1 MLKSS
6 PNIRKDLA
14 TMAGK
19 SDLYKSKIIKE
30 LCLGNQLSGSD
41 ISLRI
46 DRSLPLTLRILNE
59 LVKEGTVEERGY
71 AASTGGRRPLMYA
84 LAAGKMYGIAVAM
97 DQLVTT
103 IALVDLQSF
112 TILESKKLN
121 LQLKD
126 NDASLGQLISNLND
140 FIQGLTIDTDKII
153 GIGIGM
159 PGFIDINKG
168 INYSYL
174 DNRGTSLIRRMEDEI
189 GIPVYIDNDSSIIA
203 LAEFKLGGAKSRG
216 NAMVINVSWGIGLG
230 MIVNGELFRGFNGF
244 SGEFSHIPIF
254 NNNKLCDCGKN
265 GCLET
270 EASLKVVVE
279 KARHG
284 ITEGRVTSMKKLPDE
299 IEEACQEVLKA
310 ATRGDQFAVELVSE
324 AAMHIGKGIAILIHI
339 MNPELI
345 ILSGR
350 GAAAGNLWLPP
361 IQQALNRYCIPRLA
375 AYTHMEISKLSR
387 EAELMGAACLV
398 VENIDTQTKTKK
410 AISVRP
416 FVA

>member
-1 MLKSS
+1 
-6 PNIRKDLA
+6 
-14 TMAGK
+14 MAGK
-19 SDLYKSKIIKE
+19 SDLYKSKILKE

-46 DRSLPLTLRILNE
+46 ERSLPLTLRVLNE
-59 LVKEGTVEERGY
+59 LVQEGMVKEKGY

-84 LAAGKMYGIAVAM
+84 LAPGKMYGIAIAM
-97 DQLVTT
+97 DQLITT
-103 IALVDLQSF
+103 IALVDLESF
-112 TILESKKLN
+112 TVLESGKLN
-121 LQLKD
+121 LKLKD
-126 NDASLGQLISNLND
+126 NDQSLDQLISYLLD
-140 FIQGLTIDTDKII
+140 FIQGLTIDAEKII

-159 PGFIDINKG
+159 PGFIDVIKG

-174 DNRGTSLIRRMEDEI
+174 DTSGGSLTRRLEEEI
-189 GIPVYIDNDSSIIA
+189 GIPVYIDNDSSVIA
-203 LAEFKLGGAKSRG
+203 LAEFRLGGAKTRE

-230 MIVNGELFRGFNGF
+230 MIVNGELFRGYNGF

-270 EASLKVVVE
+270 EASLRVVVE
-279 KARHG
+279 KARSG
-284 ITEGRVTSMKKLPDE
+284 IQEGRVTNMKHLPDE

-324 AAMHIGKGIAILIHI
+324 AALQIGKGIAILIHI

-375 AYTHMEISKLSR
+375 AYTHMEISKLSK

-398 VENIDTQTKTKK
+398 VENIDKQHKPKP
-410 AISVRP
+410 AIPVRP

>member
-1 MLKSS
+1 
-6 PNIRKDLA
+6 
-14 TMAGK
+14 MAGK
-19 SDLYKSKIIKE
+19 SDLYKSKILKE

-46 DRSLPLTLRILNE
+46 ERSLPLTLRVLSE
-59 LVKEGTVEERGY
+59 LVQEGMVKEKGY

-84 LAAGKMYGIAVAM
+84 LAPGKMYGIAIAM
-97 DQLVTT
+97 DQLITT
-103 IALVDLQSF
+103 IALVDLESF
-112 TILESKKLN
+112 TVLEASKLN
-121 LQLKD
+121 LKLKD
-126 NDASLGQLISNLND
+126 NDQSLDQLISYLLD
-140 FIQGLTIDTDKII
+140 FIQGLTIDAEKII

-159 PGFIDINKG
+159 PGFIDVNKG

-174 DNRGTSLIRRMEDEI
+174 DTSGGSLTRRLEEEI
-189 GIPVYIDNDSSIIA
+189 GIPVYIDNDSSVIA
-203 LAEFKLGGAKSRG
+203 LAEFRLGGAKTRE

-230 MIVNGELFRGFNGF
+230 MIVNGELFRGYNGF

-270 EASLKVVVE
+270 EASLRVVVE
-279 KARHG
+279 KARSG
-284 ITEGRVTSMKKLPDE
+284 IQEGRVTNMKQLPDE

-324 AAMHIGKGIAILIHI
+324 AALQIGKGIAILIHI

-375 AYTHMEISKLSR
+375 AYTHMEISKLSK

-398 VENIDTQTKTKK
+398 VENIDKQNKPKP
-410 AISVRP
+410 AIPVRP

>member
-1 MLKSS
+1 
-6 PNIRKDLA
+6 
-14 TMAGK
+14 MAGK
-19 SDLYKSKIIKE
+19 SDLYKSKILKE

-46 DRSLPLTLRILNE
+46 ERSLPLTLRVLSE
-59 LVKEGTVEERGY
+59 LVQEGMVKEKGY

-84 LAAGKMYGIAVAM
+84 LAPGKMYGIAIAM
-97 DQLVTT
+97 DQLITT
-103 IALVDLQSF
+103 IALVDLESF
-112 TILESKKLN
+112 TVLEASKLN
-121 LQLKD
+121 LKLKD
-126 NDASLGQLISNLND
+126 NDQSLDQLISYLLN
-140 FIQGLTIDTDKII
+140 FIQGLTIDAEKII

-159 PGFIDINKG
+159 PGFIDVNKG

-174 DNRGTSLIRRMEDEI
+174 DTSGGSLTRRLEEEI
-189 GIPVYIDNDSSIIA
+189 GIPVYIDNDSSVIA
-203 LAEFKLGGAKSRG
+203 LAEFRLGGAKTRE

-230 MIVNGELFRGFNGF
+230 MIVNGELFRGYNGF

-270 EASLKVVVE
+270 EASLRVVVE
-279 KARHG
+279 KARSG
-284 ITEGRVTSMKKLPDE
+284 IQEGRVTNMKQLPDE

-324 AAMHIGKGIAILIHI
+324 AALQIGKGIAILIHI

-375 AYTHMEISKLSR
+375 AYTHMEISKLSK

-398 VENIDTQTKTKK
+398 VENIDKQQKPKP
-410 AISVRP
+410 AIPVRP

>member
-1 MLKSS
+1 
-6 PNIRKDLA
+6 
-14 TMAGK
+14 MAGK
-19 SDLYKSKIIKE
+19 SDLYKSKILKE

-46 DRSLPLTLRILNE
+46 ERSLPLTLRVLNE
-59 LVKEGTVEERGY
+59 LVKEGLVEEKGY

-84 LAAGKMYGIAVAM
+84 LAPGKMYGIAIAM
-97 DQLVTT
+97 DQLITQ

-112 TILESKKLN
+112 TILETRKFN
-121 LQLKD
+121 LRLKD
-126 NDASLGQLISNLND
+126 NENSLDELLTNILD
-140 FIQGLTIDTDKII
+140 FIHGLTIDTEKVI
-153 GIGIGM
+153 GVGVGM
-159 PGFIDINKG
+159 PGFIDVNKG

-174 DNRGTSLIRRMEDEI
+174 DNNGQSLTRKLEEHI
-189 GIPVYIDNDSSIIA
+189 GIPVYVDNDSSVIA
-203 LAEFKLGGAKSRG
+203 LAEFKQGGAKNRD

-230 MIVNGELFRGFNGF
+230 MVINGELFRGNNGF
-244 SGEFSHIPIF
+244 SGELSHIPLF
-254 NNNKLCDCGKN
+254 NNNRLCDCGKN

-279 KARHG
+279 KARAG
-284 ITEGRVTSMKKLPDE
+284 LQQGRVTSMKNLPEE
-299 IEEACQEVLKA
+299 IEEACNEVLIA
-310 ATRGDQFAVELVSE
+310 ATRGDQFAVELLSE
-324 AAMHIGKGIAILIHI
+324 AAMQIGKGIAILIHI

-375 AYTHMEISKLSR
+375 AYTQMEISTLSK
-387 EAELMGAACLV
+387 EAELMGAASLV
-398 VENIDTQTKTKK
+398 VENIDKQTKPKPF
-410 AISVRP
+410 IPVRP

>member
-1 MLKSS
+1 
-6 PNIRKDLA
+6 
-14 TMAGK
+14 
-19 SDLYKSKIIKE
+19 
-30 LCLGNQLSGSD
+30 
-41 ISLRI
+41 
-46 DRSLPLTLRILNE
+46 
-59 LVKEGTVEERGY
+59 
-71 AASTGGRRPLMYA
+71 
-84 LAAGKMYGIAVAM
+84 MYGLAIAM
-97 DQLVTT
+97 DQLITT
-103 IALVDLQSF
+103 IALVDLESF
-112 TILESKKLN
+112 TVLEASKLN
-121 LQLKD
+121 LKLKD
-126 NDASLGQLISNLND
+126 NDQSLDQLISYLLD
-140 FIQGLTIDTDKII
+140 FIQGLTIDAEKII

-159 PGFIDINKG
+159 PGFIDVNKG

-174 DNRGTSLIRRMEDEI
+174 DTSGGSLTRRLEEEI
-189 GIPVYIDNDSSIIA
+189 GIPVYIDNDSSVIA
-203 LAEFKLGGAKSRG
+203 LAEFRLGGAKTRE

-230 MIVNGELFRGFNGF
+230 MIVNGELFRGYNGF

-270 EASLKVVVE
+270 EASLRVVVE
-279 KARHG
+279 KARSG
-284 ITEGRVTSMKKLPDE
+284 IQEGRVTNMKQLPDE

-324 AAMHIGKGIAILIHI
+324 AALQIGKGIAILIHI

-375 AYTHMEISKLSR
+375 AYTHMEISKLSK

-398 VENIDTQTKTKK
+398 VENIDKQQKPKP
-410 AISVRP
+410 AIPVRP

>member
-1 MLKSS
+1 LLKSF
-6 PNIRKDLA
+6 PNISKDLT

-19 SDLYKSKIIKE
+19 SDIYKSKILKE
-30 LCLGNQLSGSD
+30 LCLGNLLSGSD

-46 DRSLPLTLRILNE
+46 ERSLPLTLRILNE
-59 LVKEGTVEERGY
+59 LVQEGKVEERGY

-84 LAAGKMYGIAVAM
+84 LASGKMYGIAVAM
-97 DQLVTT
+97 DQLITT

-112 TILESKKLN
+112 TILESAKLN
-121 LQLKD
+121 LKLKD
-126 NDASLGQLISNLND
+126 NDESLNQLITHLQE
-140 FIQGLTIDTDKII
+140 FIQGLKIETDKIL

-159 PGFIDINKG
+159 PGFIDVNKG

-174 DNRGTSLIRRMEDEI
+174 DNRGKSLTHRMEEEI
-189 GIPVYIDNDSSIIA
+189 GIPVYIDNDSSVIA
-203 LAEFKLGGAKSRG
+203 LAEFKLGGAKNRV
-216 NAMVINVSWGIGLG
+216 NAMVINISWGIGLG

-254 NNNKLCDCGKN
+254 NNNKLCECGKN

-279 KARHG
+279 KARMG
-284 ITEGRVTSMKKLPDE
+284 IAEGRVTSMKQLPDE
-299 IEEACQEVLKA
+299 IEEACQDVLRS

-324 AAMHIGKGIAILIHI
+324 AALQIGKGIAILIHI

-361 IQQALNRYCIPRLA
+361 IQQALNSYCIPRLA
-375 AYTHMEISKLSR
+375 AYTHMEVSR
-387 EAELMGAACLV
+387 LGKDAQLMGAACLV
-398 VENIDTQTKTKK
+398 VENIDKQPKIKT
-410 AISVRP
+410 AIPVRP

>member
-1 MLKSS
+1 
-6 PNIRKDLA
+6 
-14 TMAGK
+14 MAGK
-19 SDLYKSKIIKE
+19 SDLYKSKILKE

-46 DRSLPLTLRILNE
+46 ERSLPLTLRVLSE
-59 LVKEGTVEERGY
+59 LVQEGMVKEKGY

-84 LAAGKMYGIAVAM
+84 LAPGKMYGIAIAM
-97 DQLVTT
+97 DQLITT
-103 IALVDLQSF
+103 IALVDLESF
-112 TILESKKLN
+112 TVLEASKLN
-121 LQLKD
+121 LKLKD
-126 NDASLGQLISNLND
+126 NDQSLDQLISYLLD
-140 FIQGLTIDTDKII
+140 FIQGLTIDAEKII

-159 PGFIDINKG
+159 PGFIDVNKG

-174 DNRGTSLIRRMEDEI
+174 DTSGGSLTRRLEEEI
-189 GIPVYIDNDSSIIA
+189 GIPVYIDNDSSVIA
-203 LAEFKLGGAKSRG
+203 LAEFRLGGAKTRE

-230 MIVNGELFRGFNGF
+230 MIVNGELFRGYNGF

-270 EASLKVVVE
+270 EASLRVVVE
-279 KARHG
+279 KARSG
-284 ITEGRVTSMKKLPDE
+284 IQEGRVTNMKQLPDE

-324 AAMHIGKGIAILIHI
+324 AALQIGKGIAILIHI

-375 AYTHMEISKLSR
+375 AYTHMEISKLSK

-398 VENIDTQTKTKK
+398 VENIDKQQKPKP
-410 AISVRP
+410 AIPVRP